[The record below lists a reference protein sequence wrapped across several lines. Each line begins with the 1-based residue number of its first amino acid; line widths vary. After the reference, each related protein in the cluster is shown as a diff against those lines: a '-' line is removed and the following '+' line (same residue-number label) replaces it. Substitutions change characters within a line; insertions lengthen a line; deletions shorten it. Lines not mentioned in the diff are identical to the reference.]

1 MTEEMKIIDNMNTE
15 VVEEQKVLV
24 EGVVAETEKAMT
36 EEVAETAEKAVVE
49 EAGSEEEEAVTEEK
63 IAEAIE
69 EKKSSGGFFSR
80 FKKNDWTETR
90 DGWILTHLQP
100 EEIMEYLRMEDE
112 REKLYLQEKEA
123 RNKRIMIAFLTTI
136 CLIAGV
142 LLVYLLKDNP
152 TILITILYIGGLV
165 GFFRVWKK
173 SGDK

>member
-1 MTEEMKIIDNMNTE
+1 
-15 VVEEQKVLV
+15 
-24 EGVVAETEKAMT
+24 
-36 EEVAETAEKAVVE
+36 
-49 EAGSEEEEAVTEEK
+49 
-63 IAEAIE
+63 
-69 EKKSSGGFFSR
+69 
-80 FKKNDWTETR
+80 
-90 DGWILTHLQP
+90 
-100 EEIMEYLRMEDE
+100 MEYLRMEDE

-173 SGDK
+173 SGEK